1 MIVDPHGRLLVNSD
15 YWVGRPA
22 FEVLEPGAV
31 KVARRVLRRVRGR

>member
-1 MIVDPHGRLLVNSD
+1 MIVGLHGRLSVKSD
-15 YWVGRPA
+15 YRVGRPA